1 MQSRWFRRTH
11 NRLPERAWTGPMMLA
26 DSGGIRNPLV
36 TKLSQFVPLSSAD
49 VGVLERLCANED
61 RFRSGANIFEEGDAR
76 SSAFV
81 VTRGMACRYRLL
93 PGGRRQI
100 LTFLIPGDFCDLHGF
115 LLRAT
120 DHSCAAIVPTRVAV
134 IQQGAVLDIVVHHPR
149 LGACLWW
156 SEMQEAAM
164 LRERIVALGRRN
176 AHGRVA
182 YLLCELVWRQR
193 AIRMAEHH
201 SIRLPLTQADLA
213 DTLGLTAVHVNRVL
227 QRFRQD
233 QLIKL
238 ERRRLT
244 LLDVMKLELIAGLT
258 CNYLQLNSP
267 PPDIIRYLD
276 DLERNRAD
284 EAESTGAEG

>member
-1 MQSRWFRRTH
+1 
-11 NRLPERAWTGPMMLA
+11 MMLA

-93 PGGRRQI
+93 PDGRRQI

-227 QRFRQD
+227 
-233 QLIKL
+233 
-238 ERRRLT
+238 
-244 LLDVMKLELIAGLT
+244 
-258 CNYLQLNSP
+258 
-267 PPDIIRYLD
+267 
-276 DLERNRAD
+276 
-284 EAESTGAEG
+284 